1 MFLLVPYFLFL
12 LRLMI
17 NMVYYKQ
24 LNNDDEYNT
33 PKELW
38 ENVKEFLPTKEKIVW
53 EAFYGNGKSGN
64 ILSNLGCTVIQSDVD
79 FFEDNTKLIDIC
91 DVIVSNI
98 PFSKKKEVLQR
109 LKKINKPFMII
120 MPSSTMFTQYLRDI
134 FNNEIQ
140 LIIPKT
146 RMHYEKNGVV
156 LKRTSF
162 DSCYYCYK
170 MNLHNDIIWLT

>member
-1 MFLLVPYFLFL
+1 
-12 LRLMI
+12 MI

-91 DVIVSNI
+91 DVIVS
-98 PFSKKKEVLQR
+98 KK
-109 LKKINKPFMII
+109 F
-120 MPSSTMFTQYLRDI
+120 
-134 FNNEIQ
+134 FNA
-140 LIIPKT
+140 
-146 RMHYEKNGVV
+146 
-156 LKRTSF
+156 
-162 DSCYYCYK
+162 
-170 MNLHNDIIWLT
+170 